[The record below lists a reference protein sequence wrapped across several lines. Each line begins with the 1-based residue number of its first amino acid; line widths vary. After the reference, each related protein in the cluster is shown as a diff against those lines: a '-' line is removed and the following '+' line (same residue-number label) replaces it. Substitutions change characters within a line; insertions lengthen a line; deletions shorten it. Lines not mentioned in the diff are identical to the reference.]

1 MAKHG
6 KKCFILGNSMK
17 MKCLI
22 RILFSLTLLSSFDFS
37 QIKLNEPEKVVLSFY
52 KWYLKDVY
60 LKNIIEAPVVKLT
73 KDGIY
78 QIDTTDYIKFLNQS
92 DYFSIQFYKSE
103 IAMFIACNKKLR
115 DINPKQK
122 EDAPCFPANLVKG
135 HECDFL
141 CYMAWTGGQGES
153 LNTVGIVKSEVTAD
167 SAKVIT
173 VLGDS
178 ISGPYSYPI
187 VSLMNEH
194 NKWKISRIEV
204 SYEKP
209 N

>member
-1 MAKHG
+1 
-6 KKCFILGNSMK
+6 
-17 MKCLI
+17 
-22 RILFSLTLLSSFDFS
+22 
-37 QIKLNEPEKVVLSFY
+37 
-52 KWYLKDVY
+52 
-60 LKNIIEAPVVKLT
+60 
-73 KDGIY
+73 
-78 QIDTTDYIKFLNQS
+78 
-92 DYFSIQFYKSE
+92 
-103 IAMFIACNKKLR
+103 
-115 DINPKQK
+115 
-122 EDAPCFPANLVKG
+122 
-135 HECDFL
+135 
-141 CYMAWTGGQGES
+141 MAWTVVKEKAEYGR
-153 LNTVGIVKSEVTAD
+153 IVKSEVTAD